1 VYAIYRISAGYFA
14 TDGHCTHE
22 QSPLADGLVRGDTI
36 ECAKHNA
43 RFHIPTRKALRKPA
57 LRDLAT
63 YPVRKQG
70 DDILISLP
78 DRSE

>member
-22 QSPLADGLVRGDTI
+22 QSPLADGLISGDTI

-43 RFHIPTRKALRKPA
+43 RFHIPTRKALRKP
-57 LRDLAT
+57 
-63 YPVRKQG
+63 VRKQG